1 VVREDK
7 AEKRSAPVSKTTA
20 RPFKR
25 AAVLTVIF
33 VKGAMM
39 QKLGRLALVVAVVAM
54 AASAALAQ
62 EQQRQRQRQRP
73 GGGAGFGGGFGGTT
87 FLLQQESVQKELK
100 LSEEQVKKIKELSE
114 KQRESFRGLRDL
126 SQEERRTKMQEAVK
140 ANEKAVGEI
149 LKPEQLKRVK
159 QISLQQQGARALSNP
174 EIAKTLNLTS
184 EQTDKIKKIQE
195 EARAARGQRGQGRPD
210 EEARKKLEEARKA
223 TNEKIMGVLTA
234 EQKTKLKEMTGE
246 PFKGEIRRPQ
256 FGGGNRPAG
265 QGRRSANRP
274 SA

>member
-1 VVREDK
+1 MR
-7 AEKRSAPVSKTTA
+7 
-20 RPFKR
+20 
-25 AAVLTVIF
+25 
-33 VKGAMM
+33 
-39 QKLGRLALVVAVVAM
+39 KLGRLALVVAVVAM
-54 AASAALAQ
+54 ASSAALAQ

-73 GGGAGFGGGFGGTT
+73 GGGAGGGFGGGTT

-126 SQEERRTKMQEAVK
+126 SQEERRTKLQEAAK

-159 QISLQQQGARALSNP
+159 QISLQRQGGRALSNP
-174 EIAKTLNLTS
+174 EIAKALNLTS

-195 EARAARGQRGQGRPD
+195 EARAGRGQRGQGGRLD

-223 TNEKIMGVLTA
+223 TNEKIMSVLTA

-246 PFKGEIRRPQ
+246 PFKGEIRVPT

-265 QGRRSANRP
+265 QGRRPGNRP
-274 SA
+274 NR

>member
-1 VVREDK
+1 MR
-7 AEKRSAPVSKTTA
+7 
-20 RPFKR
+20 
-25 AAVLTVIF
+25 
-33 VKGAMM
+33 
-39 QKLGRLALVVAVVAM
+39 KLGRLALVAAVVAM
-54 AASAALAQ
+54 ASSAALAQ

-73 GGGAGFGGGFGGTT
+73 GGGAGFGGFGGGTT

-126 SQEERRTKMQEAVK
+126 SQEERRTKMQEAAK

-159 QISLQQQGARALSNP
+159 QISLQRQGARALSNP
-174 EIAKTLNLTS
+174 EIAKVLNLTS

-195 EARAARGQRGQGRPD
+195 EARAGRGQRGQGGRLD

-246 PFKGEIRRPQ
+246 PFKGEITRPQ
-256 FGGGNRPAG
+256 FGGGNRRPG
-265 QGRRSANRP
+265 GEGRRPNGRG
-274 SA
+274 